1 MRSWEQA
8 FLDGECNELQ
18 SRFWNAKPAE
28 ELYDTE
34 NDPWEVNNLAL
45 NPAYQDVLVRMREA
59 NKIWINSI
67 LDAGFIPEA
76 DLVDRSGD
84 MAIYDYM
91 RSGTVNLPEIIEA
104 AEIATF
110 GDAENLDLL
119 RSYLKHDES
128 AIRYWGA
135 TGLLILGEQAGPAAD
150 DLIAALNDTS
160 PNVVAVAA
168 EALYLLGETDMAIR
182 ALAALLKYPTW
193 SARCY
198 ALNVIDNIE
207 DYSQVLMHEIQN
219 LLSSDATSRYDID
232 AARRIVEKWETG
244 NGEQ

>member
-8 FLDGECNELQ
+8 FLDGKCDELQ

-45 NPAYQDVLVRMREA
+45 DPAYQDVLVRMRKA
-59 NKIWINSI
+59 NIAWINSI
-67 LDAGFIPEA
+67 LDAGFIPET

-91 RSGTVNLPEIIEA
+91 RSGRVNLPEIIVA
-104 AEIATF
+104 AEQATL
-110 GDAENLDLL
+110 GEIENLGLL
-119 RSYLKHDES
+119 QSYLHHDDA

-135 TGLLILGEQAGPAAD
+135 TGLLMLGEDAIQAVDG
-150 DLIAALNDTS
+150 LIAALDDAS

-168 EALYLLGETDMAIR
+168 EALYLLGETDVAIK
-182 ALAALLKYPTW
+182 ALAELLRHPTW
-193 SARCY
+193 SARCH
-198 ALNVIDNIE
+198 ALNVIDTIE
-207 DYSQVLMHEIQN
+207 DYSQVLLHEIQN
-219 LLSSDATSRYDID
+219 LLSSDMTSRYDID
-232 AARRIVEKWETG
+232 AARRIVEKWEAG